1 MKYDLIIAIDPGK
14 SGAITIFFKG
24 EVGSFPMPYTHKEQE
39 EFFNYLNGVSENSI
53 CFLERVSLRSD
64 DVSVP
69 GKAFVIQKM
78 LNHFQ
83 QLKTMLTVNKIKY
96 VLISPRTWQKKLNL
110 ISLKEETKTERKNR
124 YKIAAKNKFPQLKV
138 ILKNCDALLILL
150 CGFLMLK
157 NEPGAVQI
165 MLDSI
170 PENNNF

>member
-1 MKYDLIIAIDPGK
+1 MEYELIIAIDPGK
-14 SGAITIFFKG
+14 SGAVTTFFKG
-24 EVGSFPMPYTHKEQE
+24 EVRSFPMPYTHKEQE
-39 EFFNYLNGVSENSI
+39 DFFNYLNSLSENSI

-83 QLKTMLTVNKIKY
+83 QVKTMLSTHRIKY
-96 VLISPRTWQKKLNL
+96 VLLSPRTWQKKLNL
-110 ISLKEETKTERKNR
+110 ISLKEESKKERKNR
-124 YKIAAKNKFPQLKV
+124 YKMAAKNKFPQLKV